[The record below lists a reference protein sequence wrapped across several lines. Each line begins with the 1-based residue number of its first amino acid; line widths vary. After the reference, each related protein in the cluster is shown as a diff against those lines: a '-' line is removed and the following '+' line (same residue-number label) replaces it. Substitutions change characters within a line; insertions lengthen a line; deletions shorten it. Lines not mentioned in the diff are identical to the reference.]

1 MILEKLRTPN
11 GKKFLLCAMV
21 IFVIALAVVGRA
33 TFGGV
38 VSEYNLPYSEWTTSM
53 FVLQGAMV
61 MVYSTIFT
69 VLFSIPLGFLLLGS
83 DDSRTH

>member
-1 MILEKLRTPN
+1 MVLEKLRTRD
-11 GKKFLLCAMV
+11 GKKFLLCACA
-21 IFVIALAVVGRA
+21 IFVIALIVVGRA

-38 VSEYNLPYSEWTTSM
+38 VREYNLPYEQWTTGM

-69 VLFSIPLGFLLLGS
+69 VLGSIPFAFIFLGPKE
-83 DDSRTH
+83 SRQ

>member
-11 GKKFLLCAMV
+11 GKKFLLCAV
-21 IFVIALAVVGRA
+21 VVFTIAVVVVGRA

-38 VSEYNLPYSEWTTSM
+38 VREYNLPYAEWTTGM

-61 MVYSTIFT
+61 MVYSSIFT
-69 VLFSIPLGFLLLGS
+69 ILCSIPLGFYFLGS
-83 DDSRTH
+83 DNQH

>member
-11 GKKFLLCAMV
+11 GKKFLLCAVVVFTIAV
-21 IFVIALAVVGRA
+21 IVVGRA

-38 VSEYNLPYSEWTTSM
+38 VREYNLPYAEWTTGM

-61 MVYSTIFT
+61 MVYSSIFT
-69 VLFSIPLGFLLLGS
+69 LLCSIPLGFYFLGS
-83 DDSRTH
+83 DNQH

>member
-11 GKKFLLCAMV
+11 GKKFLLCAV
-21 IFVIALAVVGRA
+21 VVFAIALVVVGRA

-38 VSEYNLPYSEWTTSM
+38 VREYNLPYADWTTGM

-61 MVYSTIFT
+61 MVYSSIFT
-69 VLFSIPLGFLLLGS
+69 ILCSIPLGFYFLGS
-83 DDSRTH
+83 EEQQ